1 MTTDINQIRISLK
14 NCEEISLPYKFTPK
28 CWIKYITLKNDD
40 EYFYEGGEFIRMGDH
55 KLFINEKGRSKC
67 VPTCIRSDDGEIMYK
82 SRFFIDTKKQP
93 TCEKDKKYLLNTIDS
108 QQMVIKQSSEQIK
121 LLETRAQEY
130 QSDNYNLRIELEEKN
145 NLIKELLVKEK
156 KCKILLSQYM

>member
-1 MTTDINQIRISLK
+1 
-14 NCEEISLPYKFTPK
+14 
-28 CWIKYITLKNDD
+28 
-40 EYFYEGGEFIRMGDH
+40 
-55 KLFINEKGRSKC
+55 
-67 VPTCIRSDDGEIMYK
+67 MYK

-93 TCEKDKKYLLNTIDS
+93 TCEKDKKYLLNTIDA
-108 QQMVIKQSSEQIK
+108 QQMVIKRSSEQIK